1 MQRRAFSLQTAGAA
15 TNACGNVERPTQLLP
30 TAEAGC
36 AAGRQPAVAG
46 GGSAAE
52 APQPCF
58 CPRCCPVLRSRVPS
72 CYQLHLRR

>member
-15 TNACGNVERPTQLLP
+15 TNACGNVERPTPLLP

-36 AAGRQPAVAG
+36 AAGRQLAVAG

-58 CPRCCPVLRSRVPS
+58 CPRCRPVLRSRILS
-72 CYQLHLRR
+72 CYQVYLCR